1 MAVSCHIFALLNR
14 MEKGGKKGCEK
25 MKKDRTL
32 DSISVGERL
41 YITRLDIT
49 AEESVRLRDLG
60 LLVGRE
66 VRSVGESPLGDPVML
81 VAGGRVIAARRRDL
95 RSVLCGAEEIL
106 EGGGS

>member
-1 MAVSCHIFALLNR
+1 MAVSCHIFEILNR
-14 MEKGGKKGCEK
+14 MKWGEKKGCEK

-49 AEESVRLRDLG
+49 ADESVRLRDLG
-60 LLVGRE
+60 LSVGRE
-66 VRSVGESPLGDPVML
+66 VRSVGESPLGDPVMI

-95 RSVLCGAEEIL
+95 RSVLCDTEEMC
-106 EGGGS
+106 EGRRS